1 MGVISSLL
9 NYFPM
14 QENMVC
20 VCCMADVSI
29 AEEMEELGIPVM
41 TQNWLITAILQH
53 KFVDQLKLEH

>member
-1 MGVISSLL
+1 
-9 NYFPM
+9 M

-20 VCCMADVSI
+20 VCCIADVSI